1 MESKDGAREEAARNE
16 GYGGQQEEAKKV
28 TADDGAETQGESKD
42 GVTEEGEMVALRL
55 AVLESMRPKG
65 EQKGEKGRELN
76 KRWESV
82 KEKQVRQLKTVIE
95 EAKRLAEEHGVDQ
108 SVAVRALQETGS
120 NGVAA
125 RLWLDKH
132 REKVEASVKEKRAQ
146 EKKRVAERM
155 AAEGIQLKKNNLR
168 LKNWKPGA
176 RYEGWDGNTWLRK
189 EEGKWLR
196 RRLPVGIRVG
206 AAPWIRVEDTMS

>member
-1 MESKDGAREEAARNE
+1 
-16 GYGGQQEEAKKV
+16 
-28 TADDGAETQGESKD
+28 
-42 GVTEEGEMVALRL
+42 MVALRE
-55 AVLESMRPKG
+55 AVMESMRPKG
-65 EQKGEKGRELN
+65 EQGREKERKFN
-76 KRWESV
+76 ERWERFRD
-82 KEKQVRQLKTVIE
+82 KQVRQLKEQIE
-95 EAKRLAEEHGVDQ
+95 AARLLAEECGVDQ

-132 REKVEASVKEKRAQ
+132 RERVEANAKETRAL

-155 AAEGIQLKKNNLR
+155 GAEGIRLKKNGLR

-206 AAPWIRVEDTMS
+206 AAPWIRVEDTEYGCLCEGQLARETRPTVSRAVATVG